1 MENFKNDFNTLK
13 MVATALGL
21 CEEAMRVLT
30 YAVRDVRQMLPVT
43 AIRPEQLEH
52 VSQKVQ
58 AFVVDSGER
67 LNTYM
72 MAAAVH
78 LDRLPPH
85 LLHHIIEAY
94 EFGGPMCVP
103 NLTWVMRLSKEF
115 REQWATDLYM
125 QAKPKF
131 EIN

>member
-1 MENFKNDFNTLK
+1 METFKNDLNTLK
-13 MVATALGL
+13 MLATALGL

-30 YAVRDVRQMLPVT
+30 FAVRDVRQMLPQT
-43 AIRPEQLEH
+43 AIRPEQCEH
-52 VSQKVQ
+52 VRKQVQ

-72 MAAAVH
+72 MAAAAH
-78 LDRLPPH
+78 LDRLPEH
-85 LLHHIIEAY
+85 LINHIIEAY

-103 NLTWVMRLSKEF
+103 NLTWVLRLSKEF

-125 QAKPKF
+125 QAKPQF